1 MTDTCATCISFLS
14 QSNGSIG
21 KCRLNPPTSYQW
33 PNDVHSTDWC
43 GQFSTIAAR
52 GSGAAVSV
60 SVAANASNTFLF
72 VVRADGTLWLSINN
86 GSTWAQVTLP

>member
-1 MTDTCATCISFLS
+1 MTDTCATCISFLA
-14 QSNGSIG
+14 NPAGNPG
-21 KCRLNPPTSYQW
+21 HCRLNPPNNNQW
-33 PNDVHSTDWC
+33 THTVDSTDWC
-43 GQFSTIAAR
+43 GQFSTIAAQ

-60 SVAANASNTFLF
+60 SVTANASNTFLF